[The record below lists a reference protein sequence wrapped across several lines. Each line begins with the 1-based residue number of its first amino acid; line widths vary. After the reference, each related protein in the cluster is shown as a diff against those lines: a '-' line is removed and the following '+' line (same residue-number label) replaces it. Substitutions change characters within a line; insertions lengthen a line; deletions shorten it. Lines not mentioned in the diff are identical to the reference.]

1 MVIGVVSIAV
11 HPQGKSSASAPLVRR
26 PAPNRLC
33 FNDLNAIRSVP
44 RGPCMSTRVNIF
56 ESGLRG
62 RSFDP
67 SIVDSPC
74 CADMRNSSADVVIIG
89 GGIIGAS
96 IAWHLASRGAR
107 SVRVL
112 ERADAPAAG
121 STGRATGGFRAQYG
135 TNINVRLSLLSLAQL
150 TTFADEHGVDPEY
163 QPVGYLF
170 MARTA
175 QTLDTLRAAM
185 CVQHNA
191 GYTDGHEVS
200 TDDIRKLSPGVNA
213 EQFIG
218 GVYAARDGYINPRA
232 LLDGLIRSAVR
243 AHASFS
249 WSNHCIAI
257 ERDADRVTA
266 VLTPD
271 ERIACGTIIN
281 AAGPWAAG
289 IGALAGVPVPITP
302 RRRHVGITLPT
313 SALPANTPM
322 TVAADE
328 GFHLRVRGDRVL
340 MISPHDPLPLEP
352 YNTDVDTAWVHGLH
366 AEATRVVPSLVNAPL
381 DVPSCWTGL
390 YENSPDGHLLFGACE
405 GIANFLL
412 ANGSSG
418 HGVMHSLAIGQL
430 MAELVCDGRAHSLDM
445 SSLSPDR
452 FNRGQPIL
460 GAALL

>member
-1 MVIGVVSIAV
+1 
-11 HPQGKSSASAPLVRR
+11 
-26 PAPNRLC
+26 
-33 FNDLNAIRSVP
+33 
-44 RGPCMSTRVNIF
+44 
-56 ESGLRG
+56 
-62 RSFDP
+62 
-67 SIVDSPC
+67 
-74 CADMRNSSADVVIIG
+74 MRHSSADIVIIG

-96 IAWHLASRGAR
+96 IAWHLVSRGAG

-135 TNINVRLSLLSLAQL
+135 TDINVRLSLLSLAQL

-175 QTLDTLRAAM
+175 ETLDTLRVAM
-185 CVQHNA
+185 RVQHQA
-191 GYTDGHEVS
+191 GYTDGHEVD
-200 TDDIRKLSPGVNA
+200 TDDILRLSPAVDA
-213 EQFIG
+213 SQFIG

-232 LLDGLIRSAVR
+232 LLDGLIRSAARSR
-243 AHASFS
+243 ATFS
-249 WSNHCIAI
+249 WKHDCIAF
-257 ERDADRVTA
+257 ERISDRVTA
-266 VLTPD
+266 VLTPV
-271 ERIACGTIIN
+271 ERISCGTVIN
-281 AAGPWAAG
+281 AAGPWAAAV
-289 IGALAGVPVPITP
+289 GALADVPVPITP

-340 MISPHDPLPLEP
+340 MISPHDPLPHDP
-352 YNTDVDTAWVHGLH
+352 YNTDVDTTWVRGLH
-366 AEATRVVPSLVNAPL
+366 AEAVRVVPSLVNAPL
-381 DVPSCWTGL
+381 DVTSCWTGL
-390 YENSPDGHLLFGACE
+390 YENSPDRHLLFGACE
-405 GIANFLL
+405 GTANFFL

-430 MAELVCDGRAHSLDM
+430 MAELVCDGRAHSLDT

-452 FNRGQPIL
+452 FARGEPIL